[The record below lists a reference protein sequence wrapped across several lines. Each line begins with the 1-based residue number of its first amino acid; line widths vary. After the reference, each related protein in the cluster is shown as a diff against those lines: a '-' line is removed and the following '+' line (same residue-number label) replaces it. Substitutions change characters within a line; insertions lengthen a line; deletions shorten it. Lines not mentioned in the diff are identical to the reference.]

1 MEKTKLIIIG
11 IRGSSKEELHNL
23 QTELFKLGYTWSKS
37 GKEYQNIYSFD
48 EPIVLTN
55 NLIYTVKEENIE
67 YLSEDDNV
75 ESIRI
80 SDIVTYFRFL
90 KLKQLNKV

>member
-1 MEKTKLIIIG
+1 MEKRKIIVID
-11 IRGSSKEELHNL
+11 IKGSSKEEIHNL

-37 GKEYQNIYSFD
+37 GKEYQNIYSLD
-48 EPIVLTN
+48 EPIVLVKG
-55 NLIYTVKEENIE
+55 LIYTVKEENIE
-67 YLSEDDNV
+67 YLSEDDNI